1 MKSYANLIFDLWL
14 SKTEKENTINE
25 IVIKKYL
32 YKKYLQQKF
41 IISFSYKK
49 IWKNSNSS
57 LYVFNYKEVKS

>member
-14 SKTEKENTINE
+14 SKTEKENTNNE
-25 IVIKKYL
+25 IEIKKYL

-49 IWKNSNSS
+49 I
-57 LYVFNYKEVKS
+57 

>member
-14 SKTEKENTINE
+14 SKTEKENTNNE
-25 IVIKKYL
+25 IEIKKYL

-41 IISFSYKK
+41 IISFSYEK

>member
-14 SKTEKENTINE
+14 SKTEKENTNNE
-25 IVIKKYL
+25 IEIKKYL

-41 IISFSYKK
+41 IFSFSYEK
-49 IWKNSNSS
+49 IWENSNSS

>member
-14 SKTEKENTINE
+14 SKTEKENTNNE
-25 IVIKKYL
+25 IEIKKYL